1 MRTFIINNVLKINN
15 IFKITKILLELIII
29 KSLSYTLSSGNLSIT
44 VVIVIFAVNISMIFT
59 FCILAELTRFWP

>member
-29 KSLSYTLSSGNLSIT
+29 KSLSYTLSLGNLSIT
-44 VVIVIFAVNISMIFT
+44 IVIVIFAVNISMIFT
-59 FCILAELTRFWP
+59 FYILAELTRFWP